1 MFSTEY
7 AIDYHVFPIPI
18 VFSTHLASF
27 MEEANTKEQ
36 KGIINWRIVTVI
48 LCVIFIQQ
56 LVCALLYADIPFLI
70 PTYFPDV
77 GFFTL

>member
-1 MFSTEY
+1 
-7 AIDYHVFPIPI
+7 
-18 VFSTHLASF
+18 

-56 LVCALLYADIPFLI
+56 LVCALLYADSPFLI

-77 GFFTL
+77 GLFAL